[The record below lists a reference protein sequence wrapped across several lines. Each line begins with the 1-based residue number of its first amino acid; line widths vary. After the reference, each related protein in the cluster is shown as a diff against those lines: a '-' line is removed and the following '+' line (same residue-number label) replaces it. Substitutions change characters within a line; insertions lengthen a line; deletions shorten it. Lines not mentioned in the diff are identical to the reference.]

1 MSMKTLLVKCL
12 NPKKRG
18 VYAFKQIPLGLAYLA
33 AVIKDSCDL
42 EVFDMLV
49 DDGLLEKVRR
59 DKPDIIGL
67 SIFSVDFIFTER
79 LIKIIRKLSPN
90 SLIVAG
96 GAHATVEPTETLRA
110 GVDLV
115 VRGEGEQAIRAIVEA
130 LNVGKLERNIIP
142 GISYFDSSQIGG
154 TCHNPVAPED
164 QIDNFPMPAIEVFD
178 WAKYDQY
185 PLLTSRGCP
194 FGCKFCAS
202 KTIWGQRVRFHS
214 VDRIFKEITRAV
226 EDYGFKHLV
235 FIDDTFTLKHSR
247 LFELCERIVSSKYG
261 ITWSANSRIDTIT
274 HEVAQK
280 MSQAGCRVVSFGI
293 ETGSELIQ
301 TEVDK
306 RIGRD
311 QMKIAVDACRA
322 AGIRVKTGWMVGL
335 PGNYEEQMKSLDLM
349 LELEPDEITIHHF
362 IPMPGTYYWYQP
374 EKHGISFDKRT
385 LLSNFSIDMLPSQL
399 GLKFDYIS
407 DEEIEAVIQEI
418 IRRLQQA
425 GYKRPGELSSYDL
438 KSKVVN
444 TYLDRGRLPVL
455 PSKV

>member
-1 MSMKTLLVKCL
+1 MSKKVLLVKCL
-12 NPKKRG
+12 NPEKRD

-33 AVIKDSCDL
+33 AAVKDSCDL
-42 EVFDMLV
+42 EIFDMLV
-49 DDGLLEKVRR
+49 DDGLLEKIRR
-59 DKPDIIGL
+59 EKPDVIGL
-67 SIFSVDFIFTER
+67 SIFSVDFIFAER
-79 LIKIIRKLSPN
+79 LIGIIKKLSLD
-90 SLIVAG
+90 SLVVAG
-96 GAHATVEPTETLRA
+96 GAHATVEPMETLKT

-115 VRGEGEQAIRAIVEA
+115 VRGEGERALQAILEVV
-130 LNVGKLERNIIP
+130 NTGKFEQNKIP
-142 GISYFDSSQIGG
+142 GISYFDSNQIGG
-154 TCHNPVAPED
+154 VCHNPLAGEE
-164 QIDNFPMPAIEVFD
+164 QIDNFPLPAIEVFD
-178 WAKYDQY
+178 RSKYDQY

-194 FGCKFCAS
+194 FGCRFCAS

-214 VDRIFKEITRAV
+214 VGRVFEEIVRAV
-226 EDYGFKHLV
+226 EGYGFKDLV

-247 LFELCERIVSSKYG
+247 LFELCDRIIRNGYG
-261 ITWSANSRIDTIT
+261 ITWSVNSRIDTIN

-301 TEVDK
+301 VEVDK
-306 RIGRD
+306 RIDRN
-311 QMKIAVDACRA
+311 QMRIAVDACRS

-349 LELEPDEITIHHF
+349 LELEPDEISIHHF

-399 GLKFDYIS
+399 GLRFDYIS
-407 DEEIEAVIQEI
+407 DEEIAAVIQEM
-418 IRRLQQA
+418 IRRLRQA
-425 GYKRPGELSSYDL
+425 GYKRPGELSAYDL

-455 PSKV
+455 PTKT